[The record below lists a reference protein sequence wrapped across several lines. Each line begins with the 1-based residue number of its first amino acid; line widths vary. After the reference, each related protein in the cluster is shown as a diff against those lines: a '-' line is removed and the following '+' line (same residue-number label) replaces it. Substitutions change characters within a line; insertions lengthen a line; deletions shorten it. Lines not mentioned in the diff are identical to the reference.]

1 VDQYHGGSARFVDA
15 TIQGMEIINSNF
27 TAGIA
32 RLTTEVIK
40 TNI

>member
-1 VDQYHGGSARFVDA
+1 VDQYHGGSARFLDA